1 MVNPVNASC
10 SSICNLYEAM
20 NMLKENEENYNFHLK
35 QMAVEHEE
43 LETEL
48 EYTKNDLDQLKNH
61 L

>member
-1 MVNPVNASC
+1 
-10 SSICNLYEAM
+10 M